1 MGWEAWF
8 TLSVV
13 GLVLFA
19 LIRHLAPPDMLLW
32 GGTVVIGLTGLISRE
47 HAIITPQEMFAGM
60 TNQGMLTVAA
70 LFVVAAALRETGVL
84 DLIGQRLLGLARSEK
99 GAIMRLAAPVV
110 GTSAFLNNTPVVAM
124 LMPIVADWCR
134 KHRISPSRLLIP
146 LSFLAILGGT
156 CTLIGT
162 STNLVVNGLMIDE
175 SAALSEQARAETD
188 PSLQQDLEREA
199 HSLRAMS
206 LFEIGKMGLPYTVLG
221 VLYLLTVGRRLLPDR
236 KDLLEQFGESP
247 REFTVDMQIEP
258 GCRLINKTIAE
269 AGLRR
274 LPGLFLIGVTRN
286 EQVISPVGPDLVL
299 LEGDRLTFTGV
310 VSTIVDLERIAGLV
324 PVADDSYSR
333 DAAERRSAE
342 YCEAVISGTSP
353 LIHKNIRD
361 ANFRALYNA
370 AVIAVHRGGMRLRGR
385 IGDMV
390 LQPGDTLLLQT
401 GPHFARAHQNNPDF
415 YLVSSLEG
423 ARPVRHERAFIS
435 VSLLLLLV
443 VLMALAPVL
452 DIPIVLTAFAVAGLM
467 IATRCISAGV
477 ARQSVDWQTLLTIIG
492 AFGLAK
498 GLQNSGAAKGIADA
512 LFSMIGTL
520 SPRAMLAAVYL
531 IALVFTELITN
542 NAAAVLVFPL
552 ALAVAN
558 EQGWDARP
566 FAMAVAFAASASF
579 ITPIGY
585 QTNMMVYGPGGYRF
599 TDFTRVGT
607 PLTVLSFVMAVF
619 LIPII
624 WPF

>member
-84 DLIGQRLLGLARSEK
+84 DFIGQRLLGLARSEK

-188 PSLQQDLEREA
+188 PFLRQGLEREA
-199 HSLRAMS
+199 HSIRAMS
-206 LFEIGKMGLPYTVLG
+206 LFEIGKMGLPYTVVG
-221 VLYLLTVGRRLLPDR
+221 VMYLLTVGRRLLPDR

-258 GCRLINKTIAE
+258 GCRLINKTIAA

-353 LIHKNIRD
+353 LIHKSIRD
-361 ANFRALYNA
+361 ANFRARYNA

-401 GPHFARAHQNNPDF
+401 GPHFARAHRNNPDF

-443 VLMALAPVL
+443 VLMALGPML

-467 IATRCISAGV
+467 IATRCISSGV

-520 SPRAMLAAVYL
+520 GPHAMLAAVYL
-531 IALVFTELITN
+531 TALVFTELITN

-607 PLTVLSFVMAVF
+607 PLTLLSFVMAVF